1 MELDYHPEARGITV
15 RRPQLKLLED
25 VPFPAWVAGNWE
37 TVKNFQAKPDDLLIA
52 TYPKAGS
59 TWMQEIVDLISQNG
73 DVVMCKRAPIYRRV
87 PVLEYFMDNT
97 LPTGTGVLAKM
108 ESPRMMKTHL
118 PIQLVPKSFWEQ
130 DCKTILVA
138 RNAKDSLVSY
148 FHFHRTCNLM
158 PEPGTWHKFSQKFME
173 GKVSFGPWYD
183 HVKGWWEAKDK
194 HRILFLFY
202 EDIKENPRREILK
215 VAEFMEK
222 VVEEDV
228 IEKIVHLSSF
238 KVMKDNPMA
247 NYTTLPA
254 SIMNQN
260 ISRFMRKGQVGDWK
274 NHFTVSQNEDFD
286 EHYERQMV
294 NSSLK
299 FRNVL

>member
-1 MELDYHPEARGITV
+1 MELDYHPELRDDTV

-25 VPFPAWVAGNWE
+25 VPLPDWVADNWE

-52 TYPKAGS
+52 TYPKSGS

-73 DVVMCKRAPIYRRV
+73 DVEMCKRAPVYYRV
-87 PVLEYFMDNT
+87 PILEFFSDNN
-97 LPTGTGVLAKM
+97 LPTGIELIEKM
-108 ESPRMMKTHL
+108 ASPRMIKTHL

-130 DCKTILVA
+130 DCKAIIVA

-148 FHFHRTCNLM
+148 FHFHRTCHLV
-158 PEPGTWHKFSQKFME
+158 PEPGAWREFFQRFMN
-173 GKVSFGPWYD
+173 GKVNRGSWYD

-222 VVEEDV
+222 VLEEDV

-247 NYTTLPA
+247 NYTTLPTG
-254 SIMNQN
+254 IMNQN
-260 ISRFMRKGQVGDWK
+260 ISRFMRKGEVGDWK
-274 NHFTVSQNEDFD
+274 NHFTVAQNEDFD
-286 EHYERQMV
+286 EHYERQMGH
-294 NSSLK
+294 SSLK